1 MSRRRGKERGVRKRV
16 RLGANGVKF
25 VWKQH
30 LSKRGNVYWRRT
42 KYFIFEHGD
51 YRRRA

>member
-1 MSRRRGKERGVRKRV
+1 MSRRRGNIRVPTRV
-16 RLGANGVKF
+16 RLGASGVKF
-25 VWKQH
+25 VWKKH